1 MKLGGSFCMGI
12 YSGSLALIDLLVLMN
27 ADSLIKSSNMLSK
40 MVVET
45 MKIISEEFF
54 QRRESTRTWK
64 EQRMLLW

>member
-1 MKLGGSFCMGI
+1 MGI
-12 YSGSLALIDLLVLMN
+12 CSDSLDLIDLLVLMN

>member
-1 MKLGGSFCMGI
+1 MGI

-45 MKIISEEFF
+45 MKIISE
-54 QRRESTRTWK
+54 
-64 EQRMLLW
+64 